1 MKCPKCG
8 SEIPEGSLYC
18 ETCGTEIRIVKEYD
32 AGLEQQISENM
43 DSIRKEVRRQ
53 IEEEEQEK
61 RIALVR
67 RQKKRLRLV
76 AAAAALALILICGTA
91 VYLLRPTRESYV
103 GRAYTAAEKG
113 EYEKAAKLIDA
124 ALSLDKSSDPI
135 ELILTKTRYLESAG
149 DLEGAEKTIRTV
161 TDSPTSSD
169 DEKVRAY
176 QLLIDIY
183 ASKERYQE
191 IAAMI
196 AESPDAVRRAYHAYL
211 SSQPVFSEKSGTYEG
226 SLSLTITD
234 DNGGSIFYTL
244 DGSTPDLHSSLY
256 RSPIALTFG
265 EYTVTAISVN
275 KYGVVSE
282 PVSQK
287 YVIHG
292 EKLEAPEISPESG
305 SYTGSALIRVTA
317 PKAGK
322 VYYTTDGSDPDEESK
337 QYTGPMEMPTG
348 SSSYRF
354 IVIDENGG
362 KSEIVSRNYSL
373 SPAAKISADE
383 GPSYI
388 LQALLDAGETADA
401 EGTTPDGT
409 ARYSYSCIG
418 SKTITGYGSFY
429 LYREYLV
436 DSTGNAAETGR
447 RFAVNVSNATV
458 NLYGDIGNGDQ
469 LFPLP

>member
-1 MKCPKCG
+1 MKFQKAACTAKHVEPRFGLSRNTTPGLNSRSRKTWTPSGRKC
-8 SEIPEGSLYC
+8 
-18 ETCGTEIRIVKEYD
+18 
-32 AGLEQQISENM
+32 AGRSKRR
-43 DSIRKEVRRQ
+43 SRKSV
-53 IEEEEQEK
+53 
-61 RIALVR
+61 
-67 RQKKRLRLV
+67 LRLF

-191 IAAMI
+191 IAALI